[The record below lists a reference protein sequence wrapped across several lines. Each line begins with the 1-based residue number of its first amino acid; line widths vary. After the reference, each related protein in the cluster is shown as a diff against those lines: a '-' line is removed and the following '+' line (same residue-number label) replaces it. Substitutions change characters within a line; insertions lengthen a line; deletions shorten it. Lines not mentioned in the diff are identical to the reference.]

1 MQLNKNKLIAKALEV
16 AAKAHYGDMRK
27 GKEDTPYIIHP
38 VEVAMI
44 LQENGTKEEVIAAA
58 LLHDT
63 LEDTDLT
70 EEELKGI
77 FNSRITEMV
86 IGASE
91 ELEDRESTPWEE
103 RKEHTI
109 NYLKTINDID
119 IKYIAC
125 ADKLANIR
133 SMIRDYDEIGDELWT
148 IFNRGYK
155 KQKWYYESL
164 VDSLNQLE
172 GVKMY
177 EQFKLAVKY
186 LFAHKEVNA

>member
-1 MQLNKNKLIAKALEV
+1 MELNTNKLVAKALEV
-16 AAKAHYGDMRK
+16 AARAHYGDMRK
-27 GKEDTPYIIHP
+27 GKEEDVPYIVHP

-44 LQENGTKEEVIAAA
+44 LQENGIEEDVIAAA

-63 LEDTDLT
+63 LEDTELT
-70 EEELKGI
+70 EKDLKDI
-77 FNSRITEMV
+77 FNDRIAELV

-91 ELEDRESTPWEE
+91 KLEDRDNTPWEE

-133 SMIRDYDEIGDELWT
+133 SMIRDYDEIGDELWS
-148 IFNRGYK
+148 IFNRGYE

-164 VDSLNQLE
+164 VESLAQLK
-172 GVKMY
+172 GAKMY

-186 LFAHKEVNA
+186 LFSQE